1 MNNEENSNIVRR
13 PNRIEALSDGVFGFA
28 MTLLV
33 VELVVPVIPKL
44 RAAEELGGLLLEL
57 WPKFFAFIISFLVLS
72 LLWFLHI
79 NQYRYIKRSNSVFT
93 WINIILLMLV
103 VLVPF
108 STALIGEYH
117 IYSKIAVIFYGIN
130 GFLGMLMLNIIW
142 WYATKNRRLVDKNIE
157 PKTIK
162 QFQIRTM
169 VGTATFIPAI
179 ALSLVNPIISI
190 AIYVFVIL
198 YGIISTIIWG
208 GTDLRRSVKKF

>member
-1 MNNEENSNIVRR
+1 MNNERNSDIIRR

-44 RAAEELGGLLLEL
+44 RAAGELGGLLLEL
-57 WPKFFAFIISFLVLS
+57 WPKFFAFVISFLVLS

-79 NQYRYIKRSNSVFT
+79 NQFRYITRSNSVFA
-93 WINIILLMLV
+93 WINIILLLLV

-142 WYATKNRRLVDKNIE
+142 WYATKNKRLVDKDIE
-157 PKTIK
+157 LKTVK
-162 QFQIRTM
+162 QFQIRIM
-169 VGTATFIPAI
+169 MGTAVFIPAV
-179 ALSLVNPIISI
+179 ALALINPLISI
-190 AIYVFVIL
+190 VIYIFVVL

-208 GTDLRRSVKKF
+208 GTKLKR

>member
-1 MNNEENSNIVRR
+1 MNNKENSDTVRR
-13 PNRIEALSDGVFGFA
+13 PNHIKALSDGMFGFA

-33 VELVVPVIPKL
+33 VELSVPIVSKL
-44 RAAEELGGLLLEL
+44 KASEDLGGMLLEL
-57 WPKFFAFIISFLVLS
+57 WPKFFAFVIGFLVLS
-72 LLWFLHI
+72 LLWFIHT
-79 NQYRYIKRSNSVFT
+79 NQFLYIKRSNSVFS

-117 IYSKIAVIFYGIN
+117 IHSKVAVIFYGVN

-142 WYATKNRRLVDKNIE
+142 WYATKNKRLIDKKVE

-162 QFQIRTM
+162 QFQIRIM
-169 VGTATFIPAI
+169 MGALTFIPAI
-179 ALSLVNPIISI
+179 ALSFVNPLISI
-190 AIYVFVIL
+190 IIYVLVIL

-208 GTDLRRSVKKF
+208 GQIPEKK